1 MRKTVVFALVFGLMS
16 FGAPVGLF
24 AQAARQGSIAGEALD
39 AGGRPLAN
47 IPVELLQAV
56 AGQPVGGVLQ
66 TTTTDSRGAWTFTNL
81 EGGDYVVR
89 IIVNGQ
95 IAGIPVSLGPGA
107 GLFNLVIVA
116 PSSASAV
123 PVFLLALGPLLA
135 TTVVVAAVAAVITT
149 VVVVTDGS

>member
-1 MRKTVVFALVFGLMS
+1 MRKAVASVLVFGLLS

-66 TTTTDSRGAWTFTNL
+66 TTTTDSRGAWIFANV
-81 EGGDYVVR
+81 EAGDYVVR
-89 IIVNGQ
+89 IVVSGQ

-107 GLFNLVIVA
+107 GLSNLVIVA
-116 PSSASAV
+116 PSSAAPA
-123 PVFLLALGPLLA
+123 PVFLGLGALLG
-135 TTVVVAAVAAVITT
+135 TVVAVSVVAAVITT
-149 VVVVTDGS
+149 VVILNDGS